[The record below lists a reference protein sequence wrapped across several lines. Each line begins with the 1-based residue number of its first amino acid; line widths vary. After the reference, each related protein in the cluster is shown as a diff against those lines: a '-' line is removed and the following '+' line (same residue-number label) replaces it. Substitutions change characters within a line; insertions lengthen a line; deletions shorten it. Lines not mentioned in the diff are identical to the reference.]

1 MQESTRKLDSVT
13 ATILPIKYITA
24 AGARV
29 WSMLE
34 SDNSNGQQ
42 NLKWFG
48 GELKYGEGGAR
59 ERKEKV
65 AWWAAVYGV
74 AQSRTRLKRLSSSSS
89 RDIFI

>member
-1 MQESTRKLDSVT
+1 M
-13 ATILPIKYITA
+13 
-24 AGARV
+24 

-65 AWWAAVYGV
+65 AGSGIYKAWLAKALLEL
-74 AQSRTRLKRLSSSSS
+74 RH
-89 RDIFI
+89 

>member
-13 ATILPIKYITA
+13 AAILPIKYITA
-24 AGARV
+24 AGARM

-65 AWWAAVYGV
+65 AGSGIYKAWLAKALLEL
-74 AQSRTRLKRLSSSSS
+74 RH
-89 RDIFI
+89 